1 MNTFAFH
8 LPTKIHAGNGSFMK
22 TGEYIQDIVKGKRLF
37 IVTDPG
43 IVDLGLVTQLEDM
56 LANQSFETHVFTE
69 VKPNPR
75 DYDCIMGDELAREFQ
90 ADCIIALG
98 GGSVIDAAKAIAIL
112 QVLGGRPQ
120 DYAGRDQ
127 VPAPVTPI
135 VAIPTTAGTGAEVT
149 RSSVITDTEKKI
161 KLTIKDVKIAPAV
174 AIVDP
179 ELTYQLPA
187 HLTASTGMDAL
198 VHAVEAFTC
207 KRSNPVADGL
217 AIEAMKRI
225 YPALRPA
232 VTEGGSNQE
241 ARYELM
247 IGATIAGM
255 AFSHAD
261 VASVHCMAE
270 AIGGLYDTPHGV
282 ANSMFLPYIIEFN
295 AEADIKKHATIARTL
310 GLVGEDASETDATAA
325 LVAEMKH
332 LAFDLAIP
340 TFSSLPQVKEED
352 FEYLAE
358 SAFQNGST
366 PSNAREIQKQDYL
379 MLFEKAFR
387 AKNER

>member
-1 MNTFAFH
+1 MTAFDFH
-8 LPTKIHAGNGSFMK
+8 LPTKIYSGNGIYAK
-22 TGEYIQDIVKGKRLF
+22 TGEYIKEFVQGNRLF

-43 IVDLGLVTQLEDM
+43 LVQLGLVEAFKQTITDQG
-56 LANQSFETHVFTE
+56 FESTIFTE

-75 DYDCIMGDELAREFQ
+75 DTDCIIGGTKAREFE
-90 ADCIIALG
+90 ADCIVALG

-112 QVLGGRPQ
+112 QKLGGRPQ

-127 VPAPVTPI
+127 VPGAVTPI
-135 VAIPTTAGTGAEVT
+135 IAIPTTAGTGAEVT

-187 HLTASTGMDAL
+187 QLTASTGMDAL
-198 VHAVEAFTC
+198 VHAIEAFTC
-207 KRSNPVADGL
+207 KRSNPIADGL

-225 YPALRPA
+225 YPSLRKA
-232 VTEGGSNQE
+232 VADDRDTE

-270 AIGGLYDTPHGV
+270 AIGGLYDTPHGM
-282 ANSMFLPYIIEFN
+282 ANSLFLPYVIEFN
-295 AEADIKKHATIARTL
+295 AEAEREKHAIIARTF
-310 GLVGEDASETDATAA
+310 GLAGEKVADEEAA
-325 LVAEMKH
+325 AMLVAEMKQ
-332 LAFDLAIP
+332 LAVDLGIP
-340 TFSSLPQVKEED
+340 TFASLPQVRIED
-352 FEYLAE
+352 FDYLAE

-366 PSNAREIQKQDYL
+366 PSNVREITKKDYL
-379 MLFEKAFR
+379 ALFEKAYR
-387 AKNER
+387 G